1 MENYAISE
9 FLLKYVILPLLTGLA
24 TLGFWA
30 FKMVKNDL
38 DDTKKRTDQLEK
50 ELVQVRQVAETEFK
64 YISRDIKEQ
73 KDDIKEIKNLILR
86 LIGEE

>member
-9 FLLKYVILPLLTGLA
+9 FLLKYIILPLLTALA

-30 FKMVKNDL
+30 FKMVKKEL
-38 DDTKKRTDQLEK
+38 DETKKRTDQIEK
-50 ELVQVRQVAETEFK
+50 DVVQIRQVAETEFK
-64 YISRDIKEQ
+64 YMSRDIKEQ
-73 KDDIKEIKNLILR
+73 KDDIKEIKSLILR